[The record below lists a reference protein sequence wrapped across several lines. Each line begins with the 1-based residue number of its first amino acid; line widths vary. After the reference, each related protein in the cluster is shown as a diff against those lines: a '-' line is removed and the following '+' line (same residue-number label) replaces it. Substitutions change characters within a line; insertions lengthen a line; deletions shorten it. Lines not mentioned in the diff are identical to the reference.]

1 MKKLIDGST
10 ILFFILFVILFTN
23 FNYGF
28 LSAIDIITMIL
39 ALIWLVLTIIN
50 IALKWRNLR
59 NLRV

>member
-23 FNYGF
+23 FDYGH
-28 LSAIDIITMIL
+28 LSTLDIITMIL
-39 ALIWLVLTIIN
+39 AMIWLVLTIIN

-59 NLRV
+59 NG

>member
-59 NLRV
+59 NG

>member
-39 ALIWLVLTIIN
+39 ALIWLILTIIN
-50 IALKWRNLR
+50 ITLKWRNLR
-59 NLRV
+59 KG